1 MSHRKIAILVAG
13 MHRSGTSALS
23 RVLNLEGCD
32 LPKTLM
38 EPVPDNN
45 DEGFW
50 ESRPIW
56 ELNRDILWS
65 SDSDWNDWRPFDPGW
80 YASPTAGPFRER
92 AQVLLHREFGDSRL
106 FVVKDPRLCRLLPFW
121 IEALETFGA
130 EPRVVLPIRNPL
142 DVATSLKQR
151 DGIGVSCGHLIWLR
165 HVLEAESGSR
175 NLKRA
180 CLRYETL
187 LSEPHAITDRLGRDL
202 DVSWPKRASV
212 HAHAKIER
220 FLSPELHHHQS
231 DDATFLT
238 NPVLS
243 RWLGQCFELFNRWS
257 RGEVCETD
265 IALLD
270 RIRSAFD
277 EATPLFSRYIA
288 DCEQSIAERDGRIE
302 GLSEMV
308 AERDG
313 RIEGLS
319 EMVAE
324 RDGRIEGLS
333 EMVAERD
340 GRIEGLSEMV
350 AERDGRIEGLSEM
363 VAERD
368 GRIEGLSEMVAERD
382 GRIEG
387 LSEMVAERD
396 GRIEGL
402 SEMVAERDGRIE
414 ELNEALDRRGDEIAA
429 LYGSNS
435 WRITAPLRSLQRHV
449 IQRPVSKARTIASLT
464 AQWLYYR
471 LPLPWSVKMR
481 IKEELFRSAP
491 LLFRY
496 TDAYRAWEDFA
507 HARKAAERNGR
518 IQGLSEAVA
527 ERNWGG
533 ESHPR
538 MDSHGSN
545 PRPKPYRPLEVAD
558 SRSGSHVAK
567 CTDPIDPESLSVK
580 LIAFYLPQFHPI
592 PENDEWWGQG
602 FTEWT
607 NVGKA
612 APQFEGHYQ
621 PRLPADLG
629 FYDLRIVEV
638 MERQAALARYY
649 GIHGFCY
656 HYYWFEG
663 RRLLEMPIERMLA
676 TGKPDFPFCLSWANE
691 PWTRRWDGKEGEILL
706 AQRHHAEDDLEAM
719 RDVIRYFRHPNYIRI
734 DGKPLFLVY
743 RIGLFPDIQST
754 VRSWREL
761 CREEGVGEL
770 YLAMVASFEYERVDT
785 DPAIYGMDAIVE
797 YPPHGSHD
805 LGIGI
810 PGRKLNPNYAGSVRS
825 YTKLVERRLEADI
838 PDHITRFH
846 CVAPDWDNTA
856 RRRDSATI
864 FHGASPGAYEKWL
877 RGVMERTCARRT
889 GDERLVFINAWNE
902 WAEGAYLE
910 PDQRYGHAYLQA
922 TRSALETVSR
932 RNLIEEI
939 NARFKKSND
948 ICVIFHVY
956 YEDLVDDIITE
967 YLDPIAGKIDMFVT
981 VHESVSMA
989 TIARIRG
996 KFPNLYMMMLENRG
1010 RDIRPFLKIY
1020 PLLVE
1025 RGYETAC
1032 KIHTKKTEYRNDG
1045 DAIRKRLLDALL
1057 KTDIEEITREFSRDE
1072 KLGMIVPRGSL
1083 VDLSKRQRHISNHYW
1098 LDKLLRKIGRA
1109 DLIGSY
1115 NFDFSAGSMFWF
1127 RVASLKGLMDKE
1139 LIDPEQ
1145 FEVEAGQT
1153 DGCLQHAIERVMGL
1167 LVKESGFNVTATAP
1181 IGTASGHHP
1190 SSVDGDEEWP
1200 DHIPSMAD
1208 DIDEVRRS
1216 GFFDEKYYLE
1226 ANPDVRSSGV
1236 DPLSHY
1242 CTQGWHEKRQPSKDF
1257 NGISYLSR
1265 YPEAA
1270 SSGINPLLFHLRI
1283 GVHKGFQSMPSMDF
1297 ASMDF
1302 GGQFDV
1308 GELVHGPDLSHLRR
1322 PRNRLIEELQRFGNT
1337 AAEDLPGGIR
1347 EIAERELAEERPTVS
1362 VIMPVWNREKFICRA
1377 IQSVLAQS
1385 YMPHEIIVVDDG
1397 SNDSSRDVVRDRF
1410 AAEINSGIVRL
1421 IEKSH
1426 TGVCDTRNAGL
1437 KSATGDLIAYLDS
1450 DNTWRRDYL
1459 LVMAA
1464 LFSSAREVATAY
1476 AAFHLHNLDSG
1487 ADYIHSV
1494 PYDRAELLI
1503 KNFIDLNTFMHRRYV
1518 YLQNGGF
1525 DVDLTRLVDWDF
1537 IISVTRRYSP
1547 VFVPY
1552 VGADYYLGKAE
1563 LGNITHTVD
1572 LGANMK
1578 RVLRKHAAERIRHG
1592 IVPIKLAYVLWDW
1605 PALSQTFVLEELRWL
1620 VRNGQ
1625 DVAVYF
1631 RIEPDRAA
1639 EPDFEIDAHRVRDA
1653 THLAK
1658 LLIRD
1663 GRTLCHTHFAAPA
1676 AHALTWPASKATGIP
1691 FTLFAHAVDI
1701 FHDHNR
1707 NRNRIAEVVRD
1718 PRCLKVFVYGDHH
1731 RRFLEEQGVPAEKIA
1746 FNMQAVDLS
1755 EFEKI
1760 PPLADFPSP
1769 PSEVRRGILIGR
1781 FIEKK
1786 GIEVLIDAAAR
1797 LQGTSVAFD
1806 VYGYGPL
1813 ETSCRKKLA
1822 ELGIENVNIKGPL
1835 DGVQAVA
1842 AAIGEADFLVVPSIV
1857 AADGDREGFPTVILE
1872 AMAAGRPVI
1881 ASAVSAVPDYL
1892 RDMAEAILVTPGD
1905 PHSLVDGVRR
1915 LLAMTPERREA
1926 MLSEARNFLRRH
1938 AGTERTLRNYVDVW
1952 QSRPVDVFMVTY
1964 NTAEY
1969 ENRAE
1974 TFEIIR
1980 RVLRHTT
1987 TPFTLTIIDNNSDPD
2002 FRRELIE
2009 LCTGRSNVRLVFLK
2023 DNLLCGPASNM
2034 AMALGDASFSIYLC
2048 SKEAFVGKHGWERY
2062 LIDHMRRN
2070 PGHAM
2075 AGYRTHL
2082 PRFTLGREIV
2092 GHPDFAR
2099 FRNQEFAKRNPDW
2112 VFTHVQGGVY
2122 IIRRSVIGRHGGFS
2136 EQTPQNNM
2144 DVEFSY
2150 FLESQGEELGAIG
2163 EVASLTVKTLPTLSA
2178 VLDEHTVVAH
2188 PLTLETARGL
2198 LDTRRNGR
2206 RACCNVCNA
2215 ESASILEDAGTC
2227 ARCGSTPFGRSVF
2240 QRLAHDWRTHR
2251 GGHAVLLTMDPAL
2264 GKALGARMFHVV
2276 YHGRDP
2282 DSAAEAIA
2290 SMKGKVDLAVVDT
2303 DCFAASAPGSAEGRQ
2318 VWSSLAAGLA
2328 PAGLG
2333 VYPGAGPSSGN
2344 SPLYGG
2350 LGARPTDASEREER
2364 DAAAAPRALSRVLGH
2379 DWRRIRE
2386 IPGPELPR

>member
-23 RVLNLEGCD
+23 RVLNLVGCD

-38 EPVPDNN
+38 KPEPGNN
-45 DEGFW
+45 ETGFW
-50 ESRPIW
+50 ESQPVW
-56 ELNRDILWS
+56 EMNMRLLRS
-65 SDSDWNDWRPFDPGW
+65 TGSDWKDWRPFDSGW
-80 YASPTAGPFRER
+80 YASPTAGSFREQ
-92 AQVLLHREFGDSRL
+92 AQALLHQEFGDSRL
-106 FVVKDPRLCRLLPFW
+106 FVLKDPILCRLLPFW
-121 IEALETFGA
+121 IEVLEMFGA
-130 EPRVVLPIRNPL
+130 EPRVVLPIRNPF
-142 DVATSLKQR
+142 DVAASLKQR
-151 DGIGVSCGHLIWLR
+151 DGIDASCGHLIWLR

-175 NLKRA
+175 NLRRA

-212 HAHAKIER
+212 RAHAEIER
-220 FLSPELHHHQS
+220 FLSPDLHHHHS
-231 DDATFLT
+231 DDTTFLT

-265 IALLD
+265 AALLD

-288 DCEQSIAERDGRIE
+288 DCERV
-302 GLSEMV
+302 V

-319 EMVAE
+319 EAVAE

-333 EMVAERD
+333 EAVAERD
-340 GRIEGLSEMV
+340 GRIEGLSEAV
-350 AERDGRIEGLSEM
+350 AERDGRIEGLSEA

-368 GRIEGLSEMVAERD
+368 GRIEGLSEAVAERD

-387 LSEMVAERD
+387 LSEAVAERD

-402 SEMVAERDGRIE
+402 SEAVAERDGRIE
-414 ELNEALDRRGDEIAA
+414 GLSEAVAERDGRIEGLSEAVAERDGRIEGLSEAVAERDGRIEGLSEAVAERDGRIEGLSEVLAERDGRIEGLSEALDRRGDEVAA

-435 WRITAPLRSLQRHV
+435 WRITAPLRSLRRHV
-449 IQRPVSKARTIASLT
+449 IQRPVSKARTITSL
-464 AQWLYYR
+464 AARWLYYR

-507 HARKAAERNGR
+507 YARKTAERNG
-518 IQGLSEAVA
+518 GDEF
-527 ERNWGG
+527 
-533 ESHPR
+533 HPR

-545 PRPKPYRPLEVAD
+545 PHPRPYRPLEVAD

-567 CTDPIDPESLSVK
+567 CTDPIEPESLSVK
-580 LIAFYLPQFHPI
+580 LIAFYLPQFHSI
-592 PENDEWWGQG
+592 PENDDWWGPG

-607 NVGKA
+607 NVTKA
-612 APQFEGHYQ
+612 DPVFEGHYQ

-638 MERQAALARYY
+638 MEQQAALARHY

-656 HYYWFEG
+656 HYYWFQG
-663 RRLLEMPIERMLA
+663 RRMLEMPIERMLA

-691 PWTRRWDGKEGEILL
+691 PWTRRWDGGKGEILID
-706 AQRHHAEDDLEAM
+706 QRHHAEDDLEIM

-734 DGKPLFLVY
+734 DGKPLFLLY
-743 RIGLFPDIQST
+743 RIGLFPDIQCT

-761 CREEGVGEL
+761 CREAGVGEL
-770 YLAMVASFEYERVDT
+770 YLAMVASFEYARVDT
-785 DPAIYGMDAIVE
+785 DPTIYGMDAIVE
-797 YPPHGSHD
+797 FPPHGSHGLD
-805 LGIGI
+805 IGI
-810 PGRKLNPNYAGSVRS
+810 PGRKLNPNFAGSVRS
-825 YTKLVERRLEADI
+825 YAKLVERSLDADI
-838 PDHITRFH
+838 PDHLTRFS
-846 CVAPDWDNTA
+846 CVVPDWDNTA
-856 RRRDSATI
+856 RRSDSATI
-864 FHGASPGAYEKWL
+864 FHGASPVAYEKWL
-877 RGVMERTCARRT
+877 RGVMEQTCDRRT

-910 PDQRYGHAYLQA
+910 PDRRYGHAYLHA
-922 TRSALETVSR
+922 TRSALEMVSR
-932 RNLIEEI
+932 KNLIEEI
-939 NARFKKSND
+939 NAKFKKLNE
-948 ICVIFHVY
+948 ICVVFHIY
-956 YEDLVDDIITE
+956 YEDIADDIITE

-981 VHESVSMA
+981 THESVSMT
-989 TIARIRG
+989 TIARIRR
-996 KFPNLYMMMLENRG
+996 KFPNLYMMMSENRG

-1025 RGYETAC
+1025 FGYETAC

-1045 DAIRKRLLDALL
+1045 GAIRKGLLDALL
-1057 KTDIEEITREFSRDE
+1057 KTDVEGLVREFSRDE
-1072 KLGMIVPRGSL
+1072 KLGMIVPQGSL
-1083 VDLSKRQRHISNHYW
+1083 MNLSKRQRHISNRYW
-1098 LDKLLRKIGRA
+1098 LDKLLPKIGRA
-1109 DLIGSY
+1109 DLIGAY
-1115 NFDFSAGSMFWF
+1115 DFDFSAGSMFWF
-1127 RVASLKGLMDKE
+1127 RVESLKRLLDKE

-1145 FEVEAGQT
+1145 FEVEAGRT

-1167 LVKESGFNVTATAP
+1167 LVKESGFNVTTTAP
-1181 IGTASGHHP
+1181 VGAASGHHP
-1190 SSVDGDEEWP
+1190 SSVDGGEERP
-1200 DHIPSMAD
+1200 DRIP
-1208 DIDEVRRS
+1208 
-1216 GFFDEKYYLE
+1216 
-1226 ANPDVRSSGV
+1226 N
-1236 DPLSHY
+1236 
-1242 CTQGWHEKRQPSKDF
+1242 
-1257 NGISYLSR
+1257 
-1265 YPEAA
+1265 
-1270 SSGINPLLFHLRI
+1270 
-1283 GVHKGFQSMPSMDF
+1283 
-1297 ASMDF
+1297 MDF
-1302 GGQFDV
+1302 GGRFDP
-1308 GELVHGPDLSHLRR
+1308 GELVHGPDLSHLRM
-1322 PRNRLIEELQRFGNT
+1322 PRNRLIEELQRFGST

-1362 VIMPVWNREKFICRA
+1362 VIMPVWNREKFIFRA

-1397 SNDSSRDVVRDRF
+1397 SNDSSRDVVRGRF
-1410 AAEINSGIVRL
+1410 AAEISSGLVRL
-1421 IEKSH
+1421 IEKPH
-1426 TGVCDTRNAGL
+1426 TGVSDTRNAGL

-1450 DNTWRRDYL
+1450 DNAWRRDYL
-1459 LVMAA
+1459 LVMTA
-1464 LFSSAREVATAY
+1464 LFSSAREVSTAY
-1476 AAFHLHNLDSG
+1476 SAFHLHNKDSG
-1487 ADYIHSV
+1487 ADYLHSV
-1494 PYDRAELLI
+1494 PYARKELLI

-1525 DVDLTRLVDWDF
+1525 DVDLSRLVDWDF

-1552 VGADYYLGKAE
+1552 VGADYYIDKAE

-1578 RVLRKHAAERIRHG
+1578 RVQRKHAAERIRHG
-1592 IVPIKLAYVLWDW
+1592 VVPMKLAYVLWDW

-1625 DVAVYF
+1625 DVIVYF
-1631 RIEPDRAA
+1631 KVEPDRAA

-1653 THLAK
+1653 RHLAK
-1658 LLIRD
+1658 LLVRD

-1718 PRCLKVFVYGDHH
+1718 PRCLKVFVHGDHQ
-1731 RRFLEEQGVPAEKIA
+1731 RRFLEEQGVPTEKIA
-1746 FNMQAVDLS
+1746 FNMQAIDLS
-1755 EFEKI
+1755 EFEKV
-1760 PPLADFPSP
+1760 PPLVDLPSP

-1905 PHSLVDGVRR
+1905 PHSLADGVRR

-1938 AGTERTLRNYVDVW
+1938 AGTERTLRCYVDIW

-1987 TPFTLTIIDNNSDPD
+1987 TPFTLTIVDNNSDPD

-2009 LCTGRSNVRLVFLK
+2009 FCTGRSNVRLVFLK

-2099 FRNQEFAKRNPDW
+2099 FRNQEFAKRNPDR

-2198 LDTRRNGR
+2198 LDARRNGR

-2227 ARCGSTPFGRSVF
+2227 ARCSSTPFGRSVF
-2240 QRLAHDWRTHR
+2240 QRFAHDWRTHR

-2264 GKALGARMFHVV
+2264 GKALGARMFQVV

-2290 SMKGKVDLAVVDT
+2290 SIKGKVNLAVVDT
-2303 DCFAASAPGSAEGRQ
+2303 DCFASSAPGSAEGRQ

-2328 PAGLG
+2328 PDGLV

-2344 SPLYGG
+2344 PPLCCGFGG
-2350 LGARPTDASEREER
+2350 PPTDASEREER

-2386 IPGPELPR
+2386 IPGLELR